1 MAMTPHHRYQILTKR
16 ADRMAEY
23 YDGNWRERV
32 SKIVNEWPEEQIF
45 SGNEFLADIRLM
57 REKFLRNVAIGV
69 SVENQ
74 LAEWRIEHLRYIPAA
89 IRFLSCEPPI
99 GPPPIKSSLPDLD
112 WVIVGGERGPKERIR
127 ATEGER
133 KPIGRT

>member
-1 MAMTPHHRYQILTKR
+1 
-16 ADRMAEY
+16 MAEY

-57 REKFLRNVAIGV
+57 REKFLRNVALGV

-74 LAEWRIEHLRYIPAA
+74 LAEWRTDHLRYIPAA
-89 IRFLSCEPPI
+89 IRLLSFEPLV
-99 GPPPIKSSLPDLD
+99 GHVSIKRYLRSEERR
-112 WVIVGGERGPKERIR
+112 VGKESVS
-127 ATEGER
+127 
-133 KPIGRT
+133 P